1 VGDEQRSGWVGSTDA
16 GRVLFLITVRRRGKV
31 RVVTA
36 RDASNAAKRRY
47 RQRGK

>member
-1 VGDEQRSGWVGSTDA
+1 MGREQRSGWIGATDA
-16 GRVLFLITVRRRGKV
+16 GRVLFLITVRRRKEV

-36 RDASNAAKRRY
+36 RDASTAAKRRY